1 MCRFWAQNNP
11 FILNKFFLVQT
22 IIMTFIYLSNL
33 FIVQN
38 FKKILTADLELW
50 GCAIF
55 GTEMVHLPQTVFFWG
70 KIINTILIYLFT
82 PSIVPNFKKI
92 LMADLELWGCTIFG
106 TKLADL
112 PKWEFFFFFF
122 RKPVNKPCSFHSCP
136 STRQKSKS
144 DINLLLRYWGLK
156 NTEIS
161 LATSHFWL

>member
-38 FKKILTADLELW
+38 FKKILTADLQLW

-106 TKLADL
+106 TKLANF
-112 PKWEFFFFFF
+112 PKWEFFFFF
-122 RKPVNKPCSFHSCP
+122 SE
-136 STRQKSKS
+136 
-144 DINLLLRYWGLK
+144 NLS
-156 NTEIS
+156 IS
-161 LATSHFWL
+161 LVPFIPAHLHAKNQSQILIYYWDIED

>member
-1 MCRFWAQNNP
+1 MCHFWAQNNP

-92 LMADLELWGCTIFG
+92 
-106 TKLADL
+106 
-112 PKWEFFFFFF
+112 
-122 RKPVNKPCSFHSCP
+122 
-136 STRQKSKS
+136 QK
-144 DINLLLRYWGLK
+144 
-156 NTEIS
+156 TCQ
-161 LATSHFWL
+161 